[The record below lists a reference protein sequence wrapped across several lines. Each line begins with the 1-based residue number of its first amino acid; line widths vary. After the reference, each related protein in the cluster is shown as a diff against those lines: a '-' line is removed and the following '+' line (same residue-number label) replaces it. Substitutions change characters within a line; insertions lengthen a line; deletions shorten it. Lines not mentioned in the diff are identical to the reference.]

1 MKAQNINFRITME
14 LVEILRLCLDSD
26 KFEDN
31 KSRVAALED
40 IYIAKEKL
48 MAAKTIIEKWQ
59 SSSNEEVTIISK
71 DYLSAIEELL
81 ISNSI
86 DEKLF
91 KKKSVDPEVD
101 LALLGAKL
109 KTGRDKILATTID
122 FLHIISSAKEYEK
135 INKQNI
141 KFYVSQKHR
150 KKIVNYIDVNFENEL
165 EEYRKNKQLKQQGE
179 IKTFEMPTVF
189 WAVLILRDFIESGK
203 IVL

>member
-91 KKKSVDPEVD
+91 KKKICRS
-101 LALLGAKL
+101 
-109 KTGRDKILATTID
+109 
-122 FLHIISSAKEYEK
+122 
-135 INKQNI
+135 
-141 KFYVSQKHR
+141 
-150 KKIVNYIDVNFENEL
+150 
-165 EEYRKNKQLKQQGE
+165 
-179 IKTFEMPTVF
+179 
-189 WAVLILRDFIESGK
+189 
-203 IVL
+203 